1 MWDYVD
7 KDKVKKIIKQI
18 TGKVDDDHGEL
29 IPMIA
34 VKGTKGHIWCYHPT
48 EKMFVRVKRGTMGY
62 IISDDASEE
71 DKLLIYTVTS
81 QIVVIEKDKLVELG
95 FN

>member
-1 MWDYVD
+1 MWDDVD
-7 KDKVKKIIKQI
+7 SDKVKKIIKQI

-34 VKGTKGHIWCYHPT
+34 IKGTKGYVWCYHPT
-48 EKMFVRVKRGTMGY
+48 EKRFIRVRRGTLGY
-62 IISDDASEE
+62 IISDKIDKE
-71 DKLLIYTVTS
+71 DKLLIYTATS
-81 QIVVIEKDKLVELG
+81 QIIIIEKDELVELG

>member
-34 VKGTKGHIWCYHPT
+34 IKGTKGHI
-48 EKMFVRVKRGTMGY
+48 
-62 IISDDASEE
+62 
-71 DKLLIYTVTS
+71 
-81 QIVVIEKDKLVELG
+81 
-95 FN
+95 